1 MSKIADLEM
10 DMQTRIANVHT
21 KIEIYDAVW
30 ADRWL
35 EILNRVKRSEQ
46 FIVATLITLV
56 VGMAGIIFS

>member
-21 KIEIYDAVW
+21 KIESHEAVC
-30 ADRWL
+30 AERWL
-35 EILNRVKRSEQ
+35 EILNRVKRIQQ